1 MVNCH
6 LTAFGLLDKLD
17 LRPISPRRPPSMA
30 SGSRTVDFGAAGP
43 MLATVYSNAEV
54 GCGQRIEGPAV
65 IDDSASATVIPSGAA
80 ATMDEYGALHIG
92 VFQ

>member
-1 MVNCH
+1 
-6 LTAFGLLDKLD
+6 
-17 LRPISPRRPPSMA
+17 
-30 SGSRTVDFGAAGP
+30 
-43 MLATVYSNAEV
+43 VYSAAEV